1 MGLRRGFKSEA
12 NDYAREFRSELGLQP
27 HEPMSPWELANH
39 LEIPIIPLSDLVNGA
54 SEAVAILKGRER
66 SSFSAVTLFEDT
78 RRMILHN
85 DAHHPRRQA
94 SNIAHEISHAVLGH
108 TPGPSL
114 DQRSIGLFDKK
125 QEEEAHWLGY
135 ALLISE
141 EAALF
146 IVQEGMSMD
155 QTIEIYGVSRDLIEF
170 RIRKTG
176 ADVKVKRGYLYCL
189 GRG

>member
-1 MGLRRGFKSEA
+1 MGLRWGFKSEA

-27 HEPMSPWELANH
+27 HESLSPWILATH
-39 LEIPIIPLSDLVNGA
+39 LDIPILPLSNLADGA
-54 SEAVAILKGRER
+54 SAAVATLTGPER
-66 SSFSAVTLFEDT
+66 SSFSALTLFEGT
-78 RRMILHN
+78 RRAILHN

-108 TPGPSL
+108 TPGPTL
-114 DQRSIGLFDKK
+114 DQRSIGVFDKT
-125 QEEEAHWLGY
+125 QEEEAQWLGP

-146 IVQEGMSMD
+146 IVQEGIAMD
-155 QTIEIYGVSRDLIEF
+155 QAIEIYGVSQDLIEF

-176 ADVKVKRGYLYCL
+176 ADRKVKRGYRY
-189 GRG
+189 RRRAV